1 MLAQQHAIMIVHECV
16 SSVAFFFRL
25 LLFQNMSWWLV
36 VSNPESR
43 ESHSK
48 IPTSSSIFA
57 HPALFSPIDVHI
69 RCSPD
74 FPKRQSNQA
83 QSRAARLRNA
93 VALSANIGIS
103 AVSVCK
109 HLHFP
114 TSNIGTAVLD
124 VKCSVFEN

>member
-1 MLAQQHAIMIVHECV
+1 MLAQQHAIEIVHECV

-57 HPALFSPIDVHI
+57 HASAIFTHRCPYAMLARFSE
-69 RCSPD
+69 
-74 FPKRQSNQA
+74 
-83 QSRAARLRNA
+83 
-93 VALSANIGIS
+93 S
-103 AVSVCK
+103 AVESGPIARCKTAKRCCAVCK
-109 HLHFP
+109 HRHF
-114 TSNIGTAVLD
+114 
-124 VKCSVFEN
+124 CSVCLQTSTFPDIQHRDRCLGREMFRL